1 MNKNVNIAIV
11 GLGQIGIYLY
21 NELNIKKSEI
31 HKKTGKRIKIVAISA
46 KNKNKKRRFS
56 ISKKIFY
63 KNPLKI
69 FEKEK
74 IDILFECI
82 GSSDGISKMLVE
94 KALKNKV
101 NVITPNKALI
111 SKHGDNLAKL
121 AEKNK
126 VNLEFE
132 ASVAGGIPI
141 LRTIKEGLATN
152 KINKVYG
159 ILNGTTN
166 YILSEMENTNE
177 AFDKVLQKAQK
188 LGFAEPGNPKL
199 DLNGFDAFAKI
210 RILSALSFN
219 GKISKNKCIMEGIEN
234 IKLEDIKIVN
244 QLGLRIKL
252 LGISE
257 IIDGKLFETV
267 HPSLVSKKT
276 YIGNVNGV
284 MNAVITEGIPVGQSV
299 LQGEGA
305 GPGPTSSSL
314 LSDLMSILRGNIK
327 FPFGI
332 SSKKRKSIKPFD
344 TNNYTNS
351 LYLRFEVK
359 DKQGVLSSITNRLA
373 KFKISVDRI
382 IQTPD
387 KKNKK
392 ARIII
397 ITHKTKEIDA
407 KKCLSIFKNNKNI
420 LKFPT
425 LIRLYNYWKFILK
438 YLKSYF
444 LFFL

>member
-1 MNKNVNIAIV
+1 MNRNINIALV
-11 GLGQIGIYLY
+11 GLGQVGIFLY
-21 NELNIKKSEI
+21 NELISKKREI
-31 HKKTGKRIKIVAISA
+31 ETKTGKRINIVAISA
-46 KNKNKKRRFS
+46 KNRNKKRRFN
-56 ISKKIFY
+56 IDKKIFY
-63 KNPLKI
+63 SNPLKI
-69 FEKEK
+69 FKEKK

-82 GSSDGISKMLVE
+82 GLSDGISKKIVE
-94 KALKNKV
+94 YALKNKV

-111 SKHGDNLAKL
+111 AKHGDHLAKL
-121 AEKNK
+121 AEMNK

-152 KINKVYG
+152 KIKKVYG

-166 YILSEMENTNE
+166 YILSEMENSNE
-177 AFDKVLQKAQK
+177 SFEKVLKKAQV
-188 LGFAEPGNPKL
+188 LGYAEPGNPKL

-219 GKISKNKCIMEGIEN
+219 IKISKSKCIMEGIEN
-234 IKLEDIKIVN
+234 IKLEDIKIAN

-257 IIDGKLFETV
+257 IINNQLFETV
-267 HPSLVSKKT
+267 HPCLVSKNS

-284 MNAVITEGIPVGQSV
+284 MNAVITEGKPVGQSI

-314 LSDLMSILRGNIK
+314 LSDLLSILRGNIK
-327 FPFGI
+327 PPFGI
-332 SSKKRKSIKPFD
+332 SYNKRKSIKPF
-344 TNNYTNS
+344 NNQNYSNS

-359 DKQGVLSSITNRLA
+359 DKQGVLSLITNRLS
-373 KFKISVDRI
+373 KFKISVKRI

-392 ARIII
+392 ATIVIIS
-397 ITHKTKEIDA
+397 HKTTEKNI
-407 KKCLSIFKNNKNI
+407 KNCLSIFKKNKNV

-425 LIRLYNYWKFILK
+425 LIRLYN
-438 YLKSYF
+438 
-444 LFFL
+444 

>member
-1 MNKNVNIAIV
+1 MKKNINIAIV

-21 NELNIKKSEI
+21 NELNLKKNEI
-31 HKKTGKRIKIVAISA
+31 EKKTGKKIKIVAISA
-46 KNKNKKRRFS
+46 KNRNKKRRFS

-63 KNPLKI
+63 RNPLKI

-74 IDILFECI
+74 IDIFFECI
-82 GSSDGISKMLVE
+82 GYSDGISKKLVE
-94 KALKNKV
+94 RALINKV
-101 NVITPNKALI
+101 HVITPNKALI

-166 YILSEMENTNE
+166 YILSEMESSNQT
-177 AFDKVLQKAQK
+177 FDKVLQKAQK

-219 GKISKNKCIMEGIEN
+219 GKISKSKCIMEGIEN
-234 IKLEDIKIVN
+234 IKLEDIKIAN

-257 IIDGKLFETV
+257 IIEGKLFETV
-267 HPSLVSKKT
+267 HPCLVSKKT

-284 MNAVITEGIPVGQSV
+284 MNAVITEGKPVGQSV

-332 SSKKRKSIKPFD
+332 SSKKRKTIKPFD
-344 TNNYTNS
+344 IDNYTNS

-359 DKQGVLSSITNRLA
+359 DKQGVLSNITNRLA

-397 ITHKTKEIDA
+397 ITHKTKEINA
-407 KKCLSIFKNNKNI
+407 KRCLSIFKSNKNI

-425 LIRLYNYWKFILK
+425 LIRLYN
-438 YLKSYF
+438 
-444 LFFL
+444 

>member
-1 MNKNVNIAIV
+1 MNKLNNIRNIAII
-11 GLGQIGIYLY
+11 GLGQIGLYLY
-21 NELNIKKSEI
+21 NELKLKKKEI
-31 HKKTGKRIKIVAISA
+31 EIKTGKKINIVAISA
-46 KNKNKKRRFS
+46 KNKTKKRRFK
-56 ISKKIFY
+56 IDKKIFY
-63 KNPLKI
+63 SNPLKI
-69 FEKEK
+69 FNEKK
-74 IDILFECI
+74 VDILFECI
-82 GSSDGISKMLVE
+82 GQSDGISKKIVE
-94 KALKNKV
+94 QALKKKV

-111 SKHGDNLAKL
+111 AKHGDTLAKL
-121 AEKNK
+121 AEKNN

-152 KINKVYG
+152 KIRKVYG

-166 YILSEMENTNE
+166 YILTEMENTQE
-177 AFDKVLQKAQK
+177 TFDNVLQKAQK
-188 LGFAEPGNPKL
+188 LGYAEPGNPKL

-219 GKISKNKCIMEGIEN
+219 TKISKANCLMEGIEN
-234 IKLEDIKIVN
+234 IKLEDIKIAN
-244 QLGLRIKL
+244 QLGLRVKL

-257 IIDGKLFETV
+257 IINGQLFETV
-267 HPSLVSKKT
+267 HPCLVSKNT

-284 MNAVITEGIPVGQSV
+284 MNAVITEGKPVGESV

-314 LSDLMSILRGNIK
+314 LSDLLSILRGNIK
-327 FPFGI
+327 YPFGI
-332 SSKKRKSIKPFD
+332 SSSKRKSIKAFNND
-344 TNNYTNS
+344 NYTNS

-359 DKQGVLSSITNRLA
+359 DKQGVLSLITNRLA
-373 KFKISVDRI
+373 KYKISVKRI

-392 ARIII
+392 ATIVI
-397 ITHKTKEIDA
+397 ITHKTTEINA
-407 KKCLSIFKNNKNI
+407 RNCLTIFKKNKNV

-425 LIRLYNYWKFILK
+425 LIRLYN
-438 YLKSYF
+438 
-444 LFFL
+444 